1 MVRQNRPCRHR
12 ALTGQLNASFSLLI
26 LILLEGPE
34 DVAAETIEVKAA
46 HARVQERL
54 AVLKRTVQDAPGV
67 SDTERDIFT
76 RLESIEARYGP
87 VAMSIVAKSLA
98 GDKEAAI
105 AQMNAEYQPLL
116 RQLIGTAGEYSKL
129 IASSGEQEIQKSARN
144 FRNKRLILAGGSVAA
159 ILAAIALA
167 AFINRRM
174 MRSLGADPRELREI
188 ARRAAAGDLSSLPRQ
203 NQVVANS
210 VLSSL
215 GDMQAALAG
224 IVSRVRLLADAIEAG
239 SGAIA
244 DGNGDL
250 SLRTV
255 EQANDIKESA
265 VSMERIT
272 TTVRRNA
279 DTADQA
285 SALAST
291 ACAAAEKGGAVVAD
305 VVVTM
310 SDIKAS
316 SHKISDIIGVI
327 DGIAFQTNILALN
340 AAVEAA
346 RAGEQGRGFAVVAS
360 EVRTLAQRSAQA
372 AKEIKV
378 LIQASVDKVEAG
390 VSMVNDAGNTMSD
403 MVDQVR
409 RVSGLITEMSAA
421 TREQAVSIADIG
433 VTVSKLDGNTQRNTT
448 LVGEMAS
455 AAGSLNTQAQGLVE
469 AVSLFRLPDESA
481 DVGARARQPLAHLA

>member
-1 MVRQNRPCRHR
+1 
-12 ALTGQLNASFSLLI
+12 
-26 LILLEGPE
+26 
-34 DVAAETIEVKAA
+34 
-46 HARVQERL
+46 
-54 AVLKRTVQDAPGV
+54 
-67 SDTERDIFT
+67 
-76 RLESIEARYGP
+76 
-87 VAMSIVAKSLA
+87 
-98 GDKEAAI
+98 
-105 AQMNAEYQPLL
+105 
-116 RQLIGTAGEYSKL
+116 
-129 IASSGEQEIQKSARN
+129 
-144 FRNKRLILAGGSVAA
+144 
-159 ILAAIALA
+159 
-167 AFINRRM
+167 M

-203 NQVVANS
+203 HQVVANS

-224 IVSRVRLLADAIEAG
+224 IVSRVRIPADAIEAG

-272 TTVRRNA
+272 TKVRRNA

-316 SHKISDIIGVI
+316 SHKISEIIGVI

-340 AAVEAA
+340 AVVEAA

-372 AKEIKV
+372 AKEIKA

-433 VTVSKLDGNTQRNTT
+433 ITVSKLDGNTQRNTT

-469 AVSLFRLPDESA
+469 AVSLFRLPDASA
-481 DVGARARQPLAHLA
+481 NVGAGSRQPLARLA